1 MIVPCRINKEWLR
14 SLSDEEVQRAYAVA
28 VAADDYLQFGTAD
41 RVSVSVVRL
50 RAEMEKRGL
59 I

>member
-1 MIVPCRINKEWLR
+1 MPCRINKEWLR